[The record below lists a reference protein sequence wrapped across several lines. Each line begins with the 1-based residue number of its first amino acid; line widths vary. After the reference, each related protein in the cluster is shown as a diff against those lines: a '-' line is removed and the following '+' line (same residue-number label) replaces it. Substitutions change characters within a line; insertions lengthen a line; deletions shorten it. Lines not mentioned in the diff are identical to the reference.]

1 MRAVDGIVAN
11 TFANPFAVTN
21 LFANTVIDTVT
32 VFIAIG
38 LVVPRC
44 RAIDDVHCNQRR
56 HS

>member
-1 MRAVDGIVAN
+1 MRAIYGSLAN
-11 TFANPFAVTN
+11 TFAVTN
-21 LFANTVIDTVT
+21 HVANTVIDTVT
-32 VFIAIG
+32 VFIAIR